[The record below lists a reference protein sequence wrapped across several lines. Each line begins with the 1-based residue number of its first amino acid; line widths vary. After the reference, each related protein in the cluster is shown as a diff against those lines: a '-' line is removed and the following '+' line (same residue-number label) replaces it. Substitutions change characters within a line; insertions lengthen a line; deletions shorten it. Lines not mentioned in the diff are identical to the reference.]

1 MGLQPATN
9 SIANT
14 ANSSARF
21 VKFMGVLVILTM
33 INEGNKNRRR
43 GTAMPSKNEMK
54 NINALRLKKKRQQL
68 GLFVAEGEKLVAH
81 LISLLG
87 KPRHL
92 YCLEES
98 ALAGAEVISVADM
111 AKLSNLAHASP
122 VFAVFA
128 QPTFIKPPFCNP
140 FTLVLDG
147 IRDPGN
153 LGTIL
158 RLCDWFGVHQVVCTD
173 DCVDAFNE
181 KVVQASMGSV
191 ASVQVVSLSRE
202 ELIVQAKKA
211 EVTLVGTTMDAPSVY
226 LTQLPAKAAMVIGN
240 EGQGVSEAIQHAC
253 EMSVSIPASPTA
265 KAESLNAAMSAAI
278 LLAELSRKAMP

>member
-1 MGLQPATN
+1 
-9 SIANT
+9 
-14 ANSSARF
+14 
-21 VKFMGVLVILTM
+21 
-33 INEGNKNRRR
+33 
-43 GTAMPSKNEMK
+43 MPSKNEMK
-54 NINALRLKKKRQQL
+54 NINALRLKKKREQS

-81 LISLLG
+81 LITLLG
-87 KPRHL
+87 KPRHF
-92 YCLEES
+92 YCLAES
-98 ALAGAEVISVADM
+98 AVAGAEVISAAEM
-111 AKLSNLAHASP
+111 AKLSHLTHPSP

-128 QPTFIKPPFCNP
+128 QPRFDEPPFCNA

-173 DCVDAFNE
+173 DCVDVFNE

-191 ASVQVVSLSRE
+191 ATVQVVSQSRE
-202 ELIVQAKKA
+202 ELVAQAKKA

-226 LTQLPAKAAMVIGN
+226 EVQLPAKAALVIGN
-240 EGQGVSEAIQHAC
+240 EGQGVSEVIQRAC
-253 EMSVSIPASPTA
+253 GMLVSIPASPTA

-278 LLAELSRKAMP
+278 LLAEFSRKAMP